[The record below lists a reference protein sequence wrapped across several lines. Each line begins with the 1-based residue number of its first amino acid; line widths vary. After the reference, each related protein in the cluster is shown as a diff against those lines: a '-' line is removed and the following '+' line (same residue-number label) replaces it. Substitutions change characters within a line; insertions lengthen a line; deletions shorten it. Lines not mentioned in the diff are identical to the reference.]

1 MDKNTKIAFLL
12 IALIVIFYPYFMPKQ
27 EKPVSEERTVPAKA
41 VEETLLRDNVSEEVA
56 PDFNAPLIATGHTD
70 NGTAPAFV
78 AQKAVDIKIE
88 TDLFKAVISTKNGA
102 VRSWKTKNY
111 KSRVD
116 TAKLVELVKQGT
128 ENLLSEIHLSNS
140 SELKNIIYETDKEDI
155 LLTGAGETADLT
167 LSCRD
172 AEGNLLYTKKFR
184 FYSDK
189 YSFDLVIDT
198 TPVFDLLRQ
207 EKAVVMK
214 WPNGVNFT
222 EVSDNGKNTNREE
235 YYRATYA
242 KTADDL
248 EEYDDNDDQEVLRNG
263 ILWGATRSKYFEVF
277 MAAEGE
283 NFSEF
288 SNYPAHDKPEAH
300 YTSMGFSVGFDKNT
314 DPVKKML
321 VYFGPMDYEIFKSY
335 GKQFDLTMNWGWD
348 IVKPFS
354 LAIYWTLKFL
364 HNYISNYGL
373 VIIILSLLV
382 NTIVLPFTLKSYKSQ
397 AEMKKIQPE
406 LKIIKEKYK
415 TDMQKQ
421 QQATMELYKK
431 HKVNP
436 FGTCLP
442 TLLPMPILYGMFIVF
457 GATIEFRNA
466 DFMLWINDLSL
477 PEIMFTLPFA
487 VPLYGANVGLLPI
500 IMGATMFFQMKDTMG
515 ADPNQ
520 KMMMWFM
527 PVFMVVLFNN
537 LSSGLILYYTVGNF
551 YRIAQQKLT
560 IKPEPA
566 AAVKK

>member
-27 EKPVSEERTVPAKA
+27 EKPVSEERTAPAKA

-56 PDFNAPLIATGHTD
+56 PDFNAPLIAAGHTD

-116 TAKLVELVKQGT
+116 TAKLVELVKHGT

-155 LLTGAGETADLT
+155 LLTGAGERADLT

-198 TPVFDLLRQ
+198 TPVFDRLRQ
-207 EKAVVMK
+207 DSAVIMK

-242 KTADDL
+242 KTADGL

-263 ILWGATRSKYFEVF
+263 ILWAATRSKYFEVF
-277 MAAEGE
+277 MASEGE

-314 DPVKKML
+314 DPVKRML

-466 DFMLWINDLSL
+466 DFILWINDLSL

-566 AAVKK
+566 AVKK

>member
-12 IALIVIFYPYFMPKQ
+12 IALIVIFYPYFRPKQ
-27 EKPVSEERTVPAKA
+27 EKPVSEERNTPAKA

-56 PDFNAPLIATGHTD
+56 PDFNTPLIDAGQED
-70 NGTAPAFV
+70 DGTAPAFV

-116 TAKLVELVKQGT
+116 TTKLVELVKQGT
-128 ENLLSEIHLSNS
+128 ENLLSEIHFSNS
-140 SELKNIIYETDKEDI
+140 SELKDLIYETDKEDI

-189 YSFDLVIDT
+189 YSFDLDIDT
-198 TPVFDLLRQ
+198 TPVFDRLRQ
-207 EKAVVMK
+207 EEAVVMK
-214 WPNGVNFT
+214 WPNGGNFT

-248 EEYDDNDDQEVLRNG
+248 EEYDDNDDQEVIRNG
-263 ILWGATRSKYFEVF
+263 ILWAATRSKYFEVF

-283 NFSEF
+283 KFSEF

>member
-27 EKPVSEERTVPAKA
+27 EKPVSEERNTPAKA

-56 PDFNAPLIATGHTD
+56 PDFNTPLIDAGQED
-70 NGTAPAFV
+70 DGTAPAFV

-116 TAKLVELVKQGT
+116 TTKLVELVKQGT
-128 ENLLSEIHLSNS
+128 ENLLSEIHFSNS
-140 SELKNIIYETDKEDI
+140 SELKDLIYETDKEDI

-189 YSFDLVIDT
+189 YSFDLDIDT
-198 TPVFDLLRQ
+198 TPVFDRLRQ

-248 EEYDDNDDQEVLRNG
+248 EEYDDNDDQEVIRNG
-263 ILWGATRSKYFEVF
+263 ILWAATRSKYFEVF

-283 NFSEF
+283 KFSEF

>member
-27 EKPVSEERTVPAKA
+27 ETPVSEESTVPANT
-41 VEETLLRDNVSEEVA
+41 VEETHLRDNVSEEVA
-56 PDFNAPLIATGHTD
+56 PDFNAPLIAAEQTD
-70 NGTAPAFV
+70 DGTAPAFV

-116 TAKLVELVKQGT
+116 TTKLVELVKQGT
-128 ENLLSEIHLSNS
+128 ENLLSEIHLTNS

-198 TPVFDLLRQ
+198 SPVFDLLRL

-263 ILWGATRSKYFEVF
+263 ILWAATRSKYFEVF
-277 MAAEGE
+277 MASEGE

-288 SNYPAHDKPEAH
+288 SNYPAHDQPEEH

-335 GKQFDLTMNWGWD
+335 GKEFERTMNWGWD
-348 IVKPFS
+348 IIKPFS

-364 HNYISNYGL
+364 HNYIDNYGL

-406 LKIIKEKYK
+406 LKVIKEKYK

-431 HKVNP
+431 HNVNP

-466 DFMLWINDLSL
+466 DFIFWINDLSL
-477 PEIMFTLPFA
+477 PEIMFTLPLSI
-487 VPLYGANVGLLPI
+487 PLYGANVGLLPI

>member
-27 EKPVSEERTVPAKA
+27 ETPVSEESTVPAKA
-41 VEETLLRDNVSEEVA
+41 VEETHLRDNVSEEVA
-56 PDFNAPLIATGHTD
+56 PDFNAPLIAAVQTD
-70 NGTAPAFV
+70 DGTAPAFV

-116 TAKLVELVKQGT
+116 TTKLVELVKQGT
-128 ENLLSEIHLSNS
+128 ENLLSEIHLTNS
-140 SELKNIIYETDKEDI
+140 SELRNIIYETDKEDI

-198 TPVFDLLRQ
+198 TPVFDRLR
-207 EKAVVMK
+207 KDSAVIMK

-248 EEYDDNDDQEVLRNG
+248 EEYDDNDDQEVLKNT
-263 ILWGATRSKYFEVF
+263 ILWAATRSKYFEVF
-277 MAAEGE
+277 MASEGE

-288 SNYPAHDKPEAH
+288 SNYPAHDQPEEH

-335 GKQFDLTMNWGWD
+335 GKEFERTMNWGWD
-348 IVKPFS
+348 IIKPFS

-364 HNYISNYGL
+364 HNYIDNYGL

-406 LKIIKEKYK
+406 LKVIKEKYK

-431 HKVNP
+431 HNVNP

-466 DFMLWINDLSL
+466 DFIFWINDLSL
-477 PEIMFTLPFA
+477 PEIMFTLPLSI
-487 VPLYGANVGLLPI
+487 PLYGANVGLLPI

>member
-27 EKPVSEERTVPAKA
+27 ETPVSEESTVPANT
-41 VEETLLRDNVSEEVA
+41 VEETHLRDNVSEEVA
-56 PDFNAPLIATGHTD
+56 PDFNAPLIAAEQTD
-70 NGTAPAFV
+70 DGTAPAFV

-116 TAKLVELVKQGT
+116 TTKLVELVKQGT
-128 ENLLSEIHLSNS
+128 ENLLSEIHLTNS
-140 SELKNIIYETDKEDI
+140 SELRNIIYETDKEDI

-198 TPVFDLLRQ
+198 SPVFDLLRL

-248 EEYDDNDDQEVLRNG
+248 EEYDDNDDQEVLKNT
-263 ILWGATRSKYFEVF
+263 ILWAATRSKYFEVF
-277 MAAEGE
+277 MASEGE

-288 SNYPAHDKPEAH
+288 SNYPAHDQPEEH

-335 GKQFDLTMNWGWD
+335 GKEFERTMNWGWD
-348 IVKPFS
+348 IIKPFS

-364 HNYISNYGL
+364 HNYIDNYGL

-406 LKIIKEKYK
+406 LKVIKEKYK

-431 HKVNP
+431 HNVNP

-466 DFMLWINDLSL
+466 DFIFWINDLSL
-477 PEIMFTLPFA
+477 PEIMFTLPLSI
-487 VPLYGANVGLLPI
+487 PLYGANVGLLPI